1 MTLAALLCAM
11 TTACVTADQQA
22 APTPQGGT
30 KVNRALPRWMFD
42 LPLTDQDGQRV
53 TLGEFKGKVVVLTDF
68 LTLCREVCPLTSA
81 NIRLLQRKAARA
93 GLGGRVEFLEI
104 TVDPARDTPAR
115 LHAYTGLAGS
125 APNWKLLTGA
135 PAELAKLWRLLG
147 VGYSKRPLHR
157 ASGRDWWTGKP
168 LRYDVDHT
176 DALIYL
182 DRSGAERYVITGIPN
197 AAAARLAARLKATL
211 NQRGQRNLTHPGAA
225 AWTLRQAMSS
235 LRWVVGSKPS
245 PG

>member
-1 MTLAALLCAM
+1 
-11 TTACVTADQQA
+11 
-22 APTPQGGT
+22 
-30 KVNRALPRWMFD
+30 
-42 LPLTDQDGQRV
+42 
-53 TLGEFKGKVVVLTDF
+53 
-68 LTLCREVCPLTSA
+68 
-81 NIRLLQRKAARA
+81 
-93 GLGGRVEFLEI
+93 
-104 TVDPARDTPAR
+104 
-115 LHAYTGLAGS
+115 
-125 APNWKLLTGA
+125 
-135 PAELAKLWRLLG
+135 
-147 VGYSKRPLHR
+147 
-157 ASGRDWWTGKP
+157 
-168 LRYDVDHT
+168 VDHT